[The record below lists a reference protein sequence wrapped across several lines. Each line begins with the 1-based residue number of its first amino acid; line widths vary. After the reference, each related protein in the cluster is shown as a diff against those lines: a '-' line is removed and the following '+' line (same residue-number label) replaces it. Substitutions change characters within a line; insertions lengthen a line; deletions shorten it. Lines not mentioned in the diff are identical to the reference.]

1 MSNRAG
7 GRRVSI
13 AVDWRFSGGQET
25 KVFAQALRQAWDES
39 AAIVEAAQA
48 DACGPDGCE
57 IP

>member
-1 MSNRAG
+1 M
-7 GRRVSI
+7 SI